1 MPDYGFNCNPL
12 EPEEEQ
18 ALFDEDERWE
28 HRATW
33 LKRWQGNPSNQKVL
47 EQLEEDRDQMC
58 DEMIP
63 AGADMIEE

>member
-28 HRATW
+28 H
-33 LKRWQGNPSNQKVL
+33 L
-47 EQLEEDRDQMC
+47 EFLQE
-58 DEMIP
+58 
-63 AGADMIEE
+63 